1 MSRLFDA
8 LRQSEL
14 RRSGQQFSVSRGSVT
29 PADLLQAV
37 ESEALGFKC
46 IRCVQPVVLP
56 ESRLVALT
64 DERSLGAEKFR
75 LLATRLKYLQEQ
87 RKVQKL
93 LVTSSIAEEGKSVVA
108 ANLAITLARRT
119 KQKILLLE
127 GDWRQPV
134 LARLMGLKGLKGCSE
149 WVQDKEPIT
158 KFFYQVDKLQ
168 LWFLPAGTVP
178 EQPLE
183 LLQSSRLSELLRQL
197 TGWFDWV
204 VVDAPPLLPLADV
217 SVWTRLTDGILLVIR
232 EGKTPKKLLQK
243 ALGTLDNPMLLGV
256 VLNEVTAP
264 DQQYYQRYSAKSW
277 GHKNGRRERTTTRPK

>member
-1 MSRLFDA
+1 
-8 LRQSEL
+8 
-14 RRSGQQFSVSRGSVT
+14 
-29 PADLLQAV
+29 
-37 ESEALGFKC
+37 
-46 IRCVQPVVLP
+46 
-56 ESRLVALT
+56 
-64 DERSLGAEKFR
+64 
-75 LLATRLKYLQEQ
+75 
-87 RKVQKL
+87 
-93 LVTSSIAEEGKSVVA
+93 
-108 ANLAITLARRT
+108 
-119 KQKILLLE
+119 
-127 GDWRQPV
+127 
-134 LARLMGLKGLKGCSE
+134 LMGLKGLKGCSD

-168 LWFLPAGTVP
+168 LWLLPAGTVP
-178 EQPLE
+178 EHPLE